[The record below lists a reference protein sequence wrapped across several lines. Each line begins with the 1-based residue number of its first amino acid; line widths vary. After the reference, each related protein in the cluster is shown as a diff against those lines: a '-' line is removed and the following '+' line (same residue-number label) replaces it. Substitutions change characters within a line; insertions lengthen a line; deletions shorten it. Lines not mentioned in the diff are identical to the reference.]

1 MPAEEIE
8 RKPYSEGTLVKLDIF
23 KLYTRAW
30 LPVFTARPDPH
41 WKKLHLFD
49 FFAGE
54 GRDCEGTPGS
64 PALILQEIKSRS
76 GEICSK
82 ELAVTFT
89 ACDLKPEKVASLK
102 DYLETKHGI
111 PKWLTFDARPGEFD
125 KTFAHYLPI
134 LRDPNTACLA
144 FLDQYGFKEVDAN
157 VFAKLTT
164 CPTTDILFF
173 ISTQHLHRFA
183 DHPTIRKYM
192 ELDRAGDH
200 YHAHRVILEW
210 YRAQIPKG
218 TEYYLA
224 PFSFRKGGNI
234 YSLIFGSGHP
244 RGMEQFLSV
253 AWQKDKLNGE
263 ADYDLNRE
271 DFRDIEPYLPMLDM
285 FDKPKKKQIFEAAFE
300 KAIREGLLTSETAL
314 YLFCLENGMLP
325 SHASPVLTKLKKEGL
340 IECAFTSPRRES
352 LKCSRPFEVRA

>member
-8 RKPYSEGTLVKLDIF
+8 HKPYSEGTLVKLDIF
-23 KLYTRAW
+23 KLYARAW

-41 WKKLHLFD
+41 WKRLHIFD

-64 PALILQEIKSRS
+64 PTLVLKEIKDRS
-76 GEICSK
+76 DDICQK
-82 ELAVTFT
+82 GLRVTFT
-89 ACDLKPEKVASLK
+89 ACDLKADKITSLQH
-102 DYLETKHGI
+102 YLETEHGI
-111 PKWLTFDARPGEFD
+111 PQWLTFDARPGEFD
-125 KTFAHYLPI
+125 RTFAHYLPI
-134 LRDPNTACLA
+134 LKDPNTACLA

-157 VFAKLTT
+157 VFATLTT

-173 ISTQHLHRFA
+173 VSTQHLHRFA

-192 ELDRAGDH
+192 EFDRAGDY
-200 YHAHRVILEW
+200 YHAHRAILEW
-210 YRAQIPKG
+210 YRSQIPKG

-224 PFSFRKGGNI
+224 PFSFRKGSNI

-244 RGMEQFLSV
+244 RGMEQFLNV

-271 DFRDIEPYLPMLDM
+271 DFRDIEPYLPMIDM
-285 FDKPKKKQIFEAAFE
+285 FGKPKKKQIFEAALE
-300 KAIREGLLTSETAL
+300 KAIRDGELTTETAL
-314 YLFCLENGMLP
+314 YLYCLENGMLP
-325 SHASPVLTKLKKEGL
+325 SHASPVLSKLKKEG
-340 IECAFTSPRRES
+340 IVECAFMMPIRES
-352 LKCSRPFEVRA
+352 LKEPRAFRVKR